1 VRLQLIV
8 NVSASAVTPRVRVV
22 IAEALAA
29 SHDLEVVLTSAR
41 GHATELAAE
50 AAADGR
56 DAVVVLGGDGTLNE
70 AANGLAGTATALA
83 VMPGGST
90 NVFARTIGVRPDP
103 VDATG
108 QLLETLRVWD
118 DRRDGYE
125 AVRRRVGTGV
135 VNGRRFLF
143 HLGVG
148 FDAAVID
155 RVERR
160 GVLKRYA
167 GHPVFVMAAV
177 QTVVRGYD
185 RRRPRFRVE
194 AGEER
199 LENGYFA
206 VFLNSDPYTYLGH
219 RPLHLAPGAD
229 LDSGLSVV
237 AFTALGARSLLG
249 VAGRALG
256 SGRRVA
262 RHPDVWARPGLG
274 AAEVWAHPQAGPVPY
289 QVDGDYLGT
298 ADHLAVAHTPG
309 VLDLMVPATPGAG
322 AAPPGP
328 PPGDPARG
336 RPRLRP
342 RRRRGR

>member
-1 VRLQLIV
+1 MRLQLIV

-29 SHDLEVVLTSAR
+29 RHDLEVVLTAAR

-70 AANGLAGTATALA
+70 AANGLAGTPTALA

-90 NVFARTIGVRPDP
+90 NVFARTIGVLPDP

-108 QLLETLRVWD
+108 QLLETLQVWD
-118 DRRDGYE
+118 ERRDGYE
-125 AVRRRVGTGV
+125 AVRRRVGMGV
-135 VNGRRFLF
+135 VNGRRFLL

-167 GHPVFVMAAV
+167 GHPVFVLAAV

-185 RRRPRFRVE
+185 RRRPRFRIE
-194 AGEER
+194 TGQDG
-199 LENGYFA
+199 LEDGYFA
-206 VFLNSDPYTYLGH
+206 VFLNSDPYTYLGR

-262 RHPDVWARPGLG
+262 RHPKVWARQGLA
-274 AAEVWAHPQAGPVPY
+274 AAEVWAHAGAGPVPY
-289 QVDGDYLGT
+289 QVDGDYLGM
-298 ADHLAVAHTPG
+298 ADHLALAHTPG
-309 VLDLMVPATPGAG
+309 VLDLMVPAAPGAIG
-322 AAPPGP
+322 APPGP
-328 PPGDPARG
+328 PPGAPAPG
-336 RPRLRP
+336 RRRLLP